1 MYYEHLKHS
10 GEYPIIG
17 VNTFR
22 NPDIDYAAANSN
34 LELARASDEEKDEQL
49 ARLKAFHERHADE
62 APQALKKLQVTA
74 LTGGNVFEEMIETVR
89 SCSLGQITTAL
100 YEVGGK
106 YRRNM

>member
-1 MYYEHLKHS
+1 MYYEYLKHS

-22 NPDIDYAAANSN
+22 NPDIDYAAANSS

-49 ARLKAFHERHADE
+49 ARLKAFHKLHADE
-62 APQALKKLQVTA
+62 ASGALKKLQETA
-74 LTGGNVFEEMIETVR
+74 LAGGNLFEELMETVR